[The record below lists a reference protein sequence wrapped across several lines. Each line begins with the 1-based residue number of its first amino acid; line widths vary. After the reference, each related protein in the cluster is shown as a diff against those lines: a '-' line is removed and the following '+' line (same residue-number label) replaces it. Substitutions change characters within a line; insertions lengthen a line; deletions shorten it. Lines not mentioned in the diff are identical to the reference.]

1 MSKNGLAT
9 MNEAPTTSQGLLRS
23 IREDRLSIRW
33 NDFVQRYSPMMRA
46 FLHQHFPVL
55 DGEMDD
61 ILQETYLSLCNA
73 LPNYRYEPE
82 ELGSFHNYLTGILRN
97 RALRA
102 LREREKANRHL
113 RPSATG
119 EVPADAAAPDTVV
132 GDVTERELREWR
144 DSVCEVALN
153 ELFSNPGIQERTKE
167 VFRRTV
173 FQQESPV
180 AVAEAFGMERN
191 AVDQIKNRMLAR
203 LQDIVARVANA
214 DKALTPEDLR
224 ALRGASRRRP

>member
-1 MSKNGLAT
+1 M
-9 MNEAPTTSQGLLRS
+9 
-23 IREDRLSIRW
+23 SIRW
-33 NDFVQRYSPMMRA
+33 NDFVRRYSPMMKA
-46 FLHQHFPVL
+46 FLHQHFPIL
-55 DGEMDD
+55 DSEMDD
-61 ILQETYLSLCNA
+61 ILQETYLALCNA
-73 LPNYRYEPE
+73 LPNYRYEPS

-102 LREREKANRHL
+102 LREREKATRL
-113 RPSATG
+113 VRPAESEEAI
-119 EVPADAAAPDTVV
+119 AAAPAPDSVV
-132 GDVTERELREWR
+132 GDLTEKELRGWR
-144 DSVCEVALN
+144 DAVCEVALN
-153 ELFSNPGIQERTKE
+153 ELFANPDIQERTKE

-173 FQQESPV
+173 FQQESPA